1 MNIKIVC
8 GNPAGAGLL
17 FALATIGA
25 CGEMRRRRDITGRCG
40 VLEGDRDEIA
50 KLAAGHR
57 HGGFDVPVITGGN
70 VSVIWDG
77 GPNVHVIQSGRCSS
91 HGVLNPVPGKALK
104 VAGPST
110 FVFEPEAVTAK
121 DIPATHGPDGRPGG
135 DDLAMVESLAVFA
148 ASNHLEGRG
157 VQLLAL
163 SGS

>member
-25 CGEMRRRRDITGRCG
+25 CGEMRRRRDITGCG
-40 VLEGDRDEIA
+40 GAMEGDRDEIA

-57 HGGFDVPVITGGN
+57 SGGFDVPVITGGN

-77 GPNVHVIQSGRCSS
+77 GSAVRILQDRHCSS
-91 HGVLNPVPGKALK
+91 HGVLNHVPSRALK
-104 VAGPST
+104 AAGPHT
-110 FVFEPEAVTAK
+110 AVFDPEKVTVN
-121 DIPATHGPDGRPGG
+121 DLPATHGPDGLPGG
-135 DDLAMVESLAVFA
+135 DDLAMIEALAAFN
-148 ASNHLEGRG
+148 ASTRLEGRG

-163 SGS
+163 TGS